1 MPPREGIY
9 GLLAEFNTPGELVH
23 ATEEAHRAGLSPDGV
38 LHALSGGRGCGGA
51 ATSTRRGCRWCAC
64 WAG

>member
-23 ATEEAHRAGLSPDGV
+23 ATEQAHRRGLSPHGV
-38 LHALSGGRGCGGA
+38 LHAVSGGRGGGGA
-51 ATSTRRGCRWCAC
+51 ALPQDARA
-64 WAG
+64 AGVPAGRS